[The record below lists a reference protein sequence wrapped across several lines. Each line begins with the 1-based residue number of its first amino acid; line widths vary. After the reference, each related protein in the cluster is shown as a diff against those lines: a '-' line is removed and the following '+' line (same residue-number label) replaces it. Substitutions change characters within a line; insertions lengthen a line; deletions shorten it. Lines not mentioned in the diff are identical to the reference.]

1 MSASN
6 SPDLN
11 LAEALAECERLR
23 KENRELR
30 VRLGIPQIEQHTS
43 FSSEV
48 ESNAQAAVT
57 AKSSPEEKVKLFRSL
72 FRGRDDVYAV
82 RWEGRNGK
90 TGYSPACRKTWGN
103 LFSKHSEEPKEH
115 FPLIDQVIHDHLTG
129 KLTAGVYPL
138 MADETCWFLAADFD
152 KSTWQ
157 DDVRAFLHT
166 CAEWKIPTALERSR
180 SGRGGHIWIF
190 FEAPLPASLAR
201 KLGAAI
207 LTRTM
212 ERRHQLGLD
221 SYDRFFPSQDT
232 MPKGGF
238 GNLIALPLQHMPR
251 GHGNSVFLDA
261 DFNPHLDQWSLL
273 SCVRRMV
280 FTEVENVVR
289 EAERKGDLI
298 GVRRSVTD
306 DEQTDDPW
314 TLPPSRKKKDETISG
329 PLPPKVRVIRGNLVF
344 VEKEGLPSAMLN
356 RLHRLAA
363 FQNPEFYRA
372 QAMRLSTF
380 GKPRVIRCA
389 EEFPRHVALPRG
401 CLSEITSLLESHKI
415 AVELDDQ
422 RFAGQPIDVKFYGQL
437 RPDQQATADVMLA
450 HNDGVLSAT
459 TAFGKTVVAAWLIAA
474 RKVNT
479 LVLVHRRQ
487 LLDQWRER
495 LATFLNLPIKS
506 IGQIGGGRRRPSG
519 IVDVAVIQSL
529 NRKQVVDDVVASYG
543 HVIVDECHHISAV
556 SFEQVLRQVKAR
568 YITGLTATP
577 QRKDGHHPII
587 FMQCGPIRYR
597 VNAKEQALA
606 RPFKHIVIP
615 RPTNFRLPLSTE
627 KPEMH
632 EMYAALADNKSRN
645 DFICVDLLRA
655 VKAGRSPI
663 FLTER
668 TSQVDEF
675 ATRLTG
681 LVKHVVTLKGGLG
694 VKQRRSV
701 AEQLNAIPAGEERV
715 LLATGRYI
723 GEGFDDARLD
733 TLFLAMPISW
743 RGTLQQYVGRLHRLH
758 DNKHEVIVYDYVD
771 GCIPVFSAMF
781 SKRVCG
787 YEAVGYE
794 IQDTSHL

>member
-1 MSASN
+1 VSFSVEQR
-6 SPDLN
+6 
-11 LAEALAECERLR
+11 LADALAECERLR
-23 KENRELR
+23 VENQQLRERCGL
-30 VRLGIPQIEQHTS
+30 PQVETAAQSTANTVEFDSTS
-43 FSSEV
+43 
-48 ESNAQAAVT
+48 ATVT
-57 AKSSPEEKVKLFRSL
+57 SKSSSDEKVKLFRSL
-72 FRGRDDVYAV
+72 FRGREDVYAT

-90 TGYSPACRKTWGN
+90 TGYSPAHRKIWSN
-103 LFSKHSEEPKEH
+103 SFQKRPDEPKEY
-115 FPLIDQVIHDHLTG
+115 FPLTDQVIHDHLTG

-138 MADETCWFLAADFD
+138 LTDETCWFLAADFD
-152 KSTWQ
+152 KATWQ
-157 DDVRAFLHT
+157 DDVRAFLQT
-166 CAEWKIPTALERSR
+166 CADWKIPAALERSR
-180 SGRGGHIWIF
+180 SGRGGHVWIF
-190 FEAPLPASLAR
+190 FDAPLPAGLAR

-238 GNLIALPLQHMPR
+238 GNLIALPLQHLPR
-251 GHGNSVFLDA
+251 SHGNSVFLAA
-261 DFNPHLDQWSLL
+261 DFNPHPDQWAFLSGIQRTSLPEIETL
-273 SCVRRMV
+273 VRD
-280 FTEVENVVR
+280 
-289 EAERKGDLI
+289 AERSDEII

-306 DEQTDDPW
+306 DDSNEDPW
-314 TLPPSRKKKDETISG
+314 TLPPSRKKKDQPIPG
-329 PLPPKVRVIRGNLVF
+329 PLPPTVKIVRSNLIY

-356 RLHRLAA
+356 RLIRLAA

-389 EEFPRHVALPRG
+389 EEFPKHIALPRG
-401 CLSEITSLLESHKI
+401 CLDEVTAFFKSHNVVVQLE
-415 AVELDDQ
+415 DQ
-422 RFAGQPIDVKFYGQL
+422 RFVGSSIEVKFQGQL
-437 RPDQQATADVMLA
+437 RPEQQAAAKAMLA
-450 HNDGVLSAT
+450 SDEGILCAT
-459 TAFGKTVVAAWLIAA
+459 TAFGKTVIAAWLIAE

-495 LATFLNLPIKS
+495 LAAFLNLPIKS
-506 IGQIGGGRRRPSG
+506 IGQIGGGRRRASG
-519 IVDVAVIQSL
+519 MIDVAVIQSL
-529 NRKQVVDDVVASYG
+529 NRKQVVDDLVANYG

-587 FMQCGPIRYR
+587 VMQCGPIRHR
-597 VNAKEQALA
+597 VDARAQALA
-606 RPFKHIVIP
+606 RPFNHFVIP
-615 RPTNFRLPLSTE
+615 RPTNFRLPPSTE

-632 EMYAALADNKSRN
+632 ELYAALADNKARN
-645 DFICVDLLRA
+645 DLICVDLMRS

-663 FLTER
+663 LLTER

-675 ATRLTG
+675 ASRLTG
-681 LVKHVVTLKGGLG
+681 LVKHIVVLKGGMG
-694 VKQRRSV
+694 AKQRRAI
-701 AEQLNAIPAGEERV
+701 AEQLTTIPDGEERV

-758 DNKHEVIVYDYVD
+758 DNKREVIVYDYVD
-771 GCIPVFSAMF
+771 GCVPVFFAMY
-781 SKRVCG
+781 SKRVRG
-787 YEAVGYE
+787 YEAVGYK
-794 IQDTSHL
+794 IQDGD